1 MSKFLVVL
9 GALLF
14 TVGVPGF
21 IWLFTSEGLGK
32 ADDAIKVVAGLIV
45 VSSSALPSAKIS
57 IKLVLQ

>member
-45 VSSSALPSAKIS
+45 VG
-57 IKLVLQ
+57 LVVGFTFRKNKH